1 MAERTQVDGAQVDRA
16 DVPTENMPATA
27 TGAMPS
33 PKLSREREEAT
44 KRRSMVR
51 WVALGAVIALAVVG
65 FFVWRYLNTY
75 EATDDAQVDG
85 HINSVSARVAGYVLK
100 VNVDDNQSVQK
111 GAVLVEIDPR
121 DYQVALE
128 RAKAELADA
137 EATAQAMNLN
147 VPVETIG
154 TTTQVSTSEANVQ
167 ASQAGVGAAKQQ
179 LDSARAQLQQA
190 EANNARAQ
198 ADVAR
203 YSALLAKDEVS
214 RQVYDQANATAKANA
229 AAVESARAAVAAT
242 QEQIAQAESRVSSA
256 QAALQYSHTG
266 PQQVAASQ
274 ARARAA
280 IANVQQKR
288 AALDAAAL
296 DLQYCT
302 VTAPVTG
309 VVNKKVEVGM
319 NVQPGQTL
327 LSVVPLDDIWVTANF
342 KETQL
347 RKMKVGQRVTIAV
360 DAYGREYQGHVE
372 SMAGATGAQFSL
384 LPPENATG
392 NYVKVVQRIPVKIV
406 LDSGQN
412 QDHLLRLGMSVEPK
426 VWLQ

>member
-1 MAERTQVDGAQVDRA
+1 MAEQTQAVDRA
-16 DVPTENMPATA
+16 DVPTENTTATA
-27 TGAMPS
+27 TGEMPS

-51 WVALGAVIALAVVG
+51 WIALGAVIALAVAG

-154 TTTQVSTSEANVQ
+154 TTTQVSTSQANVP

-214 RQVYDQANATAKANA
+214 RQVYDQASATAKANA
-229 AAVESARAAVAAT
+229 AAVEGARAAVAAA
-242 QEQIAQAESRVSSA
+242 QEQVAQAESRVSGA

-274 ARARAA
+274 ARA
-280 IANVQQKR
+280 
-288 AALDAAAL
+288 
-296 DLQYCT
+296 
-302 VTAPVTG
+302 
-309 VVNKKVEVGM
+309 
-319 NVQPGQTL
+319 
-327 LSVVPLDDIWVTANF
+327 
-342 KETQL
+342 
-347 RKMKVGQRVTIAV
+347 
-360 DAYGREYQGHVE
+360 
-372 SMAGATGAQFSL
+372 
-384 LPPENATG
+384 
-392 NYVKVVQRIPVKIV
+392 
-406 LDSGQN
+406 
-412 QDHLLRLGMSVEPK
+412 
-426 VWLQ
+426 

>member
-1 MAERTQVDGAQVDRA
+1 MADQTQVDRVDA
-16 DVPTENMPATA
+16 PTENITGPAT
-27 TGAMPS
+27 GEMPS
-33 PKLSREREEAT
+33 LKLSREREQAAK
-44 KRRSMVR
+44 KRSLVR
-51 WVALGAVIALAVVG
+51 GVVLGAVILVAITG
-65 FFVWRYLNTY
+65 SFVWRYMNSY

-85 HINSVSARVAGYVLK
+85 HINNVSARVSGYVLK
-100 VNVDDNQSVQK
+100 VNVDDNQYVQK
-111 GAVLVEIDPR
+111 GAVLVQIDPR

-154 TTTQVSTSEANVQ
+154 TTTQVSSSEADLQ
-167 ASQAGVGAAKQQ
+167 GAQAGVAAAQGQ
-179 LDSARAQLQQA
+179 LNSARAQLDQA
-190 EANNARAQ
+190 EANNTRAQ

-214 RQVYDQANATAKANA
+214 RQLYDQAVATAKADA
-229 AAVESARAAVAAT
+229 AAVEGARAAMAAVE
-242 QEQIAQAESRVSSA
+242 QQIAQAKSRVNGA

-266 PQQVAASQ
+266 PQQVAATQ

-280 IANVQQKR
+280 IATVQQKR
-288 AALDAAAL
+288 AAVDKAQL
-296 DLQYCT
+296 DLDYCT
-302 VTAPVTG
+302 VAAPVTG
-309 VVNKKVEVGM
+309 VVNKRVEVGM

-327 LSVVPLDDIWVTANF
+327 LSVVPLEEVWITANF

-347 RKMKVGQRVTIAV
+347 QRMRIGQPVTIAV
-360 DAYGREYQGHVE
+360 DAYGRQYQGRVE
-372 SMAGATGAQFSL
+372 SIAGATGAQFSL

-406 LDSGQN
+406 LDPGQN
-412 QDHLLRLGMSVEPK
+412 NDHLLRLGMSVEPK
-426 VWLQ
+426 VWLK

>member
-1 MAERTQVDGAQVDRA
+1 MANQTQVERTEA
-16 DVPTENMPATA
+16 PTEDMTA
-27 TGAMPS
+27 TSTGEMPS
-33 PKLSREREEAT
+33 PKLSPEREKAT
-44 KRRSMVR
+44 QRRSLVR
-51 WVALGAVIALAVVG
+51 RVVPGVVIVLAIAG
-65 FFVWRYLNTY
+65 FFTWRYLNGY
-75 EATDDAQVDG
+75 EGTDDAQVDG
-85 HINSVSARVAGYVLK
+85 HINNVSARVSGYVLK
-100 VNVDDNQSVQK
+100 VNVSDNQSVEK

-154 TTTQVSTSEANVQ
+154 TTTQVSSSEADVQ
-167 ASQAGVGAAKQQ
+167 SAQAGVAAAQGQ
-179 LDSARAQLQQA
+179 LNSARAQLQEA

-203 YSALLAKDEVS
+203 YSELLAKDEVS
-214 RQVYDQANATAKANA
+214 RQIYDQANATAKADA
-229 AAVESARAAVAAT
+229 AAVDGARAAVAAVE
-242 QEQIAQAESRVSSA
+242 QQIAQAQSRVNHA
-256 QAALQYSHTG
+256 QAALQYSQTG
-266 PQQVAASQ
+266 PQQVAATQ

-280 IANVQQKR
+280 IATVQQKR
-288 AALDAAAL
+288 AALDKAQL
-296 DLQYCT
+296 DLEYCT
-302 VTAPVTG
+302 IAAPVTG
-309 VVNKKVEVGM
+309 VVNKRVEVGM

-327 LSVVPLDDIWVTANF
+327 VSVVPLDDVWITANF

-347 RKMKVGQRVTIAV
+347 RRMRVGQRVTIAV
-360 DAYGREYQGHVE
+360 DAFGREYQGRVE

-392 NYVKVVQRIPVKIV
+392 NYVKVVQRVPVKIV
-406 LDSGQN
+406 LDPGQN
-412 QDHLLRLGMSVEPK
+412 SDHLLRLGMSVEPK

>member
-1 MAERTQVDGAQVDRA
+1 
-16 DVPTENMPATA
+16 
-27 TGAMPS
+27 
-33 PKLSREREEAT
+33 
-44 KRRSMVR
+44 
-51 WVALGAVIALAVVG
+51 
-65 FFVWRYLNTY
+65 
-75 EATDDAQVDG
+75 
-85 HINSVSARVAGYVLK
+85 
-100 VNVDDNQSVQK
+100 
-111 GAVLVEIDPR
+111 
-121 DYQVALE
+121 
-128 RAKAELADA
+128 
-137 EATAQAMNLN
+137 
-147 VPVETIG
+147 
-154 TTTQVSTSEANVQ
+154 
-167 ASQAGVGAAKQQ
+167 
-179 LDSARAQLQQA
+179 
-190 EANNARAQ
+190 
-198 ADVAR
+198 
-203 YSALLAKDEVS
+203 
-214 RQVYDQANATAKANA
+214 
-229 AAVESARAAVAAT
+229 
-242 QEQIAQAESRVSSA
+242 
-256 QAALQYSHTG
+256 
-266 PQQVAASQ
+266 
-274 ARARAA
+274 
-280 IANVQQKR
+280 VQQKR

-360 DAYGREYQGHVE
+360 DAYGREYQGRVE

-426 VWLQ
+426 VWVQ

>member
-1 MAERTQVDGAQVDRA
+1 MAKQTQVDGAQVDRA
-16 DVPTENMPATA
+16 DEPTENMTATA

-154 TTTQVSTSEANVQ
+154 TTTQVSTSQANVP

-214 RQVYDQANATAKANA
+214 RQVYDQASATAKANA
-229 AAVESARAAVAAT
+229 AAVEGARAAVAAA
-242 QEQIAQAESRVSSA
+242 QEQVAQAESRVSGA

-288 AALDAAAL
+288 AALDAAQL

-347 RKMKVGQRVTIAV
+347 RKMKVGQRVTISV
-360 DAYGREYQGHVE
+360 VSYGSDYEGRVE
-372 SMAGATGAQFSL
+372 SIAGATGAQFSL

-406 LDSGQN
+406 LDPGQN
-412 QDHLLRLGMSVEPK
+412 KDHLLRLGMSVEPK

>member
-1 MAERTQVDGAQVDRA
+1 MADQTQVDRA
-16 DVPTENMPATA
+16 DVPTENITPTA
-27 TGAMPS
+27 TGEIPS
-33 PKLSREREEAT
+33 PKLSQEREKAT
-44 KRRSMVR
+44 KKRSLVR
-51 WVALGAVIALAVVG
+51 GVVLGVVIVVAVAG
-65 FFVWRYLNTY
+65 FFVWRYLNSY
-75 EATDDAQVDG
+75 EGTDDAQVDG
-85 HINSVSARVAGYVLK
+85 HINNVSARVSGYVLK
-100 VNVDDNQSVQK
+100 VNVDDNQNVEK

-121 DYQVALE
+121 DYQLAIE

-154 TTTQVSTSEANVQ
+154 TTTQVSTSEADLQ
-167 ASQAGVGAAKQQ
+167 ATQAGVTAAQRQ

-190 EANNARAQ
+190 EANNTRAQ

-203 YSALLAKDEVS
+203 YSTLLAKDEVS
-214 RQVYDQANATAKANA
+214 RQLYDQANAAAKANA
-229 AAVESARAAVAAT
+229 AAVEGARAAVAAA
-242 QEQIAQAESRVSSA
+242 EQQVAQSESRVNSA

-266 PQQVAASQ
+266 PQQVAVTQ

-280 IANVQQKR
+280 VATVQQKR
-288 AALDAAAL
+288 GALAKAQL

-302 VTAPVTG
+302 ITAPVTG
-309 VVNKKVEVGM
+309 VVNRRVEVGM

-327 LSVVPLDDIWVTANF
+327 ISVVPLDDVWITANF

-347 RKMKVGQRVTIAV
+347 RRMKVGQRVTIAV
-360 DAYGREYQGHVE
+360 DAFGREYQGRVE
-372 SMAGATGAQFSL
+372 SVAGATGAQFSL

-392 NYVKVVQRIPVKIV
+392 NYVKVVQRVPVKIV
-406 LDSGQN
+406 LDPGQN
-412 QDHLLRLGMSVEPK
+412 RDHLLRLGMSVEPK

>member
-16 DVPTENMPATA
+16 DVPTENMTATA

-33 PKLSREREEAT
+33 PKLSGEREEAT
-44 KRRSMVR
+44 RRRSTVR

-296 DLQYCT
+296 DLLYCT

>member
-16 DVPTENMPATA
+16 DVPTENMTATA

-44 KRRSMVR
+44 RRRSMVR